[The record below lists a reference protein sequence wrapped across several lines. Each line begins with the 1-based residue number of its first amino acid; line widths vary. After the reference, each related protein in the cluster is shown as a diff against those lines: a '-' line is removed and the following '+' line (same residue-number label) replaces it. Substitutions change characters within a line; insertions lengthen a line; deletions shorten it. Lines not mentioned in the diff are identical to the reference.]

1 MKTIKVQKLTNES
14 FRRYGSF
21 ANFINPTTDACGDKN
36 APICFYRDMIQTN
49 FGGVAPTFSTCRMMK
64 RDFVIDAAEFHDFT
78 GELCM
83 PLDGDAICWF
93 APAGAAAEVPYDE
106 IEAFYVPQGTGIF
119 VHPGVWHHA
128 AYAVEDKP
136 LNVLICLPER
146 TYRNDCVCMSIP
158 ADKQIKIEL

>member
-1 MKTIKVQKLTNES
+1 MKTIKVQKLTNEA

-21 ANFINPTTDACGDKN
+21 ANYINPTTDACGDKN
-36 APICFYRDMIQTN
+36 ATICFYRDMIQTN
-49 FGGVAPTFSTCRMMK
+49 FGDAAPTFSTCRMMK
-64 RDFVIDAAEFHDFT
+64 RDFIIDAAEFHDFT
-78 GELCM
+78 GEFCM

-93 APAGAAAEVPYDE
+93 APAGATEEVPLDQ

-128 AYAVEDKP
+128 AYAIEDKP
-136 LNVLICLPER
+136 LNVLIVLPER
-146 TYRNDCVCMSIP
+146 TYRNDCVCLPIP